1 MTIKELRI
9 KKGLTQ
15 SQLAEQTGISFKL
28 LQKYEQNRQDL
39 NKVYAITIYKL
50 AKALDC
56 SYEDLLT
63 LW

>member
-15 SQLAEQTGISFKL
+15 AELAEQIGLSVRL
-28 LQKYEQNRQDL
+28 VQKYEQNAQDL

-56 SYEDLLT
+56 AYEDLLT
-63 LW
+63 I

>member
-15 SQLAEQTGISFKL
+15 SELAEQIGISVRL
-28 LQKYEQNRQDL
+28 IQKYEQNAQNL
-39 NKVYAITIYKL
+39 NQVYAITIYKL
-50 AKALDC
+50 AKALGC

-63 LW
+63 I